1 MIDIDI
7 PDYGRASISHVVL
20 DYNGTLAVD
29 GRLIEGIAEALNRL
43 AEAVEIHVVTADTFG
58 VARDQLKGV
67 RCTVAILPKDDQ
79 AEAKLR
85 HLKGLG
91 ASGCFVVGNGRNDR
105 KMLKAA
111 RIGVAVIQREG
122 AASKAVAAADVV
134 STDIL
139 DALALLENPKRLIA
153 VLRS

>member
-29 GRLIEGIAEALNRL
+29 GRLIEGVAAALNRL
-43 AEAVEIHVVTADTFG
+43 ADVVEIHVLTADTFG
-58 VARDQLKGV
+58 IARDELKGV
-67 RCTVAILPKDDQ
+67 RCTLSILPKDDQ

-91 ASGCFVVGNGRNDR
+91 ASGCLAVGNGRNDR

-111 RIGVAVIQREG
+111 RIGVAVVQREG
-122 AASKAVAAADVV
+122 AASKAVAAADIV
-134 STDIL
+134 SPGIL

-153 VLRS
+153 TLRS